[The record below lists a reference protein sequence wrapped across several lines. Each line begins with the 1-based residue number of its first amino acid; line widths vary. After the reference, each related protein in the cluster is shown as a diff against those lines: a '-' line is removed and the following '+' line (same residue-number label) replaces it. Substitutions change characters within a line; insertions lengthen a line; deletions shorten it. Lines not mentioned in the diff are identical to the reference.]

1 MFIYS
6 LSTAIFNLICSFL
19 FKHPN
24 RWSENQ
30 KYRAELLFMWFPK
43 LKLVYDLGIAVG
55 DIFNKCQ
62 DKKIALTKLGLA
74 QSG

>member
-30 KYRAELLFMWFPK
+30 KYRPK
-43 LKLVYDLGIAVG
+43 LKLVYDLGIALG